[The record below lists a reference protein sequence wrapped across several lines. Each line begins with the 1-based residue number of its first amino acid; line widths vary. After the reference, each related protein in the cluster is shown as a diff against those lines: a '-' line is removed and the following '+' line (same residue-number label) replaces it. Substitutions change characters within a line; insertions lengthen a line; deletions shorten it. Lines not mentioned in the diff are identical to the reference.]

1 MSPKKITGKTGA
13 ILLVAVCSL
22 VLGPT
27 AGDASARVISVKENA
42 SFLPEGNIGVKVVEQ
57 GSGSGTFNGS
67 VSSHLTIN
75 GSSIS
80 GTFTFKSRSGTIS
93 GRTSA
98 NVVGQAARPIVSFA
112 GSLSVTSG
120 SGAYARSAGR
130 LSVSGTIRRRNYA
143 LTEVVSGKMQ
153 L

>member
-1 MSPKKITGKTGA
+1 MPFAACLLMLAPAAGA
-13 ILLVAVCSL
+13 S
-22 VLGPT
+22 GT
-27 AGDASARVISVKENA
+27 REISVKENA
-42 SFLPEGNIGVKVVEQ
+42 SFLPEGNIGVNVVEQ
-57 GSGSGTFNGS
+57 GNGSGTFNGT

-75 GSSIS
+75 GSFIS

-98 NVVGQAARPIVSFA
+98 NVVGQAARPIVSFV

-120 SGAYARSAGR
+120 SGAYAHPTGR

-143 LTEVVSGKMQ
+143 LTELVSGKMQ